1 MFATTNWSEVFKW
14 ILLMPLFAIAG
25 ATSSLFFVY
34 TLAGIFYL
42 LEKIY
47 KKIITPL
54 CIKYPIIS
62 FVFDMTLSTLGKLF
76 VWLILLTITDCCV
89 SVFYVYYLSTA
100 EINLILS
107 VAVFVIYSFYHFY
120 HKYKKYK
127 IEPTTFLSNFMKDF

>member
-25 ATSSLFFVY
+25 ATFSLFFVY
-34 TLAGIFYL
+34 TLASIFYL
-42 LEKIY
+42 LGKIY
-47 KKIITPL
+47 KKIIAPL

-62 FVFDMTLSTLGKLF
+62 FVFDMILSTLGKLF
-76 VWLILLTITDCCV
+76 VWLILLTITAFCV
-89 SVFYVYYLSTA
+89 SDYIYYPSTA
-100 EINLILS
+100 ELNLILS